1 MMASEP
7 AQHMMP
13 NGTMMTDTAMAG
25 QHVMPNGEV
34 MSNADMAGQHVMPNG
49 EIMNNAEM
57 EPMGE
62 PEPEPELDP
71 FIEEL
76 CSAIEAG
83 QTDEINAMTG
93 WLADRGLEPEAP
105 CAHVEESCDSC
116 SAAPPRLSARTT
128 PAAMVS
134 SASMTFSRCSRSTV
148 TAAETISMAGGRD
161 GWKQGEAV
169 TAAAASRSRHITR
182 ARYYL
187 RS

>member
-1 MMASEP
+1 
-7 AQHMMP
+7 
-13 NGTMMTDTAMAG
+13 
-25 QHVMPNGEV
+25 

-49 EIMNNAEM
+49 EIMNNEEM

-105 CAHVEESCDSC
+105 CAHAEESCDSC
-116 SAAPPRLSARTT
+116 CPSPPECPHDTSGDGIIGIDDLLSLLAQYGD
-128 PAAMVS
+128 S
-134 SASMTFSRCSRSTV
+134 C
-148 TAAETISMAGGRD
+148 
-161 GWKQGEAV
+161 
-169 TAAAASRSRHITR
+169 
-182 ARYYL
+182 
-187 RS
+187 